1 MTGQDFFALS
11 SALEEIKGWIALYNI
26 ELEINKDVEIQPSDK
41 EESFLKVEID
51 GYEIE
56 LKVKDSY
63 VYINYS
69 DTSSF
74 ELLSETEFWKQM
86 YFVSNS

>member
-1 MTGQDFFALS
+1 MTGQDFYALS
-11 SALEEIKGWIALYNI
+11 SAIEEIKGWIAPYNI

-41 EESFLKVEID
+41 EE
-51 GYEIE
+51 
-56 LKVKDSY
+56 SY

>member
-1 MTGQDFFALS
+1 MTGQDFLALS
-11 SALEEIKGWIALYNI
+11 SAIEEIKVWIA
-26 ELEINKDVEIQPSDK
+26 PSSDK
-41 EESFLKVEID
+41 EESFLKVQID

-74 ELLSETEFWKQM
+74 ELLSETEFWKQL
-86 YFVSNS
+86 YFAR